1 MVRRHRVRLLMNKSG
16 FTKSFAEKL
25 NVDMKKARE
34 IIDTVFDTLTQALL
48 RGERIELRGFG
59 TFVVRKYDSY
69 VGRNPKTGETIRV
82 LSKKLPFFKAGKN
95 LGERVN
101 YGPNILVI
109 DDEESVRNALQE
121 TLERL
126 GYTVVTTSS
135 GEQGLNILK
144 EGNVDLIVTD
154 LAMPGLS
161 GWDVAIKAKEIDP
174 HMPVIMTTLMEDDLW
189 MEKIKRFGVD
199 VVMSKPLERED
210 VGEIIASAL
219 ELKRKNAQ
227 KLC

>member
-1 MVRRHRVRLLMNKSG
+1 MNKSG

-69 VGRNPKTGETIRV
+69 VGRNPKTGETIQA

-95 LGERVN
+95 LKERVN

-109 DDEESVRNALQE
+109 DDEELVRNALQE
-121 TLERL
+121 TLEKL

-144 EGNVDLIVTD
+144 EGDVDLIVTD

-210 VGEIIASAL
+210 IGEIIASAL

>member
-1 MVRRHRVRLLMNKSG
+1 MLMNKSG

-69 VGRNPKTGETIRV
+69 VGRNPKTGETIQA

-95 LGERVN
+95 LRERVN

-109 DDEESVRNALQE
+109 DDEELVRNALQE
-121 TLERL
+121 TLEKL

>member
-1 MVRRHRVRLLMNKSG
+1 MNKSG

-95 LGERVN
+95 LRERVN

>member
-1 MVRRHRVRLLMNKSG
+1 MNKSG

-95 LGERVN
+95 LRKRVN

-109 DDEESVRNALQE
+109 DDEELVRNALQE
-121 TLERL
+121 TLEKL

-210 VGEIIASAL
+210 VGEIVASAL

>member
-1 MVRRHRVRLLMNKSG
+1 MVRRHLVRLLMNKSG

-69 VGRNPKTGETIRV
+69 VGRNPKTGETIQA

-95 LGERVN
+95 LRERVN

-109 DDEESVRNALQE
+109 DDEELVRNALQE
-121 TLERL
+121 TLEKL

>member
-1 MVRRHRVRLLMNKSG
+1 MNKSG

-69 VGRNPKTGETIRV
+69 VGRNPKTGETIQA

-95 LGERVN
+95 LRERVN

-109 DDEESVRNALQE
+109 DDEELVRNALQE
-121 TLERL
+121 TLEKL